1 MENIHILYI
10 IFLLFIVILLCRYYS
25 SMVEEKNYAVDQEKL
40 KEYFPVDV
48 VTSGLMDI
56 YQSILGLK
64 FTKLENPEVWHE
76 DVEMYQVQLITS
88 MYIIQQISC
97 QNL

>member
-1 MENIHILYI
+1 M
-10 IFLLFIVILLCRYYS
+10 CRYYS